1 MAADHL
7 AGVLAVPAARYCC
20 ARALSGLWD
29 TVKVPGLVAG
39 VDIRPR
45 RTRSHG
51 RHAIAV
57 DGARGPF
64 ARPAAAK
71 VESIEEVW
79 FRGARCDITGGS
91 GACWP
96 VANITLDWMLD
107 GAVNAGAIV
116 RAGSRYDAPSPSELD
131 ALGETA
137 RTILLR
143 TVPPTRISPGAQ
155 RNGMPAPLTT
165 VVYARWPIPATRN

>member
-1 MAADHL
+1 
-7 AGVLAVPAARYCC
+7 
-20 ARALSGLWD
+20 
-29 TVKVPGLVAG
+29 VKVPGLVAG

>member
-1 MAADHL
+1 M
-7 AGVLAVPAARYCC
+7 R
-20 ARALSGLWD
+20 D
-29 TVKVPGLVAG
+29 TVKVPGLVAR
-39 VDIRPR
+39 VDIRTR
-45 RTRSHG
+45 RTRSYG
-51 RHAIAV
+51 RHAIVV

-71 VESIEEVW
+71 VESIEVESIEEVW

-116 RAGSRYDAPSPSELD
+116 RAGSRYDAPWPSELD
-131 ALGETA
+131 A
-137 RTILLR
+137 
-143 TVPPTRISPGAQ
+143 
-155 RNGMPAPLTT
+155 
-165 VVYARWPIPATRN
+165 